1 MHKFIVN
8 NRIRSDPAHHP
19 QLASNNDHNN
29 NNQQSSSHGSKVVN
43 MNAMMKFKMA
53 LPPLST
59 HLVQSVTEDNKRN
72 QCNDRTQS
80 SSSSS
85 SASSAISSNPSIDSK
100 GAKSVKF
107 GDKET
112 ATKSIRMSGYLKKKR
127 NVSTNTC
134 STHNLYYIIRT
145 KVIIGH

>member
-8 NRIRSDPAHHP
+8 NRIRSDPAPHP

-29 NNQQSSSHGSKVVN
+29 NKQSSSHGSRVVN

-59 HLVQSVTEDNKRN
+59 HLVQSVTDDNKRN
-72 QCNDRTQS
+72 QCNDRTQLS

-85 SASSAISSNPSIDSK
+85 SASSAVSSNCTNPSIDSK
-100 GAKSVKF
+100 GAKGVKF

-127 NVSTNTC
+127 NVSTYTAPPTTC
-134 STHNLYYIIRT
+134 ITSFAL
-145 KVIIGH
+145 K